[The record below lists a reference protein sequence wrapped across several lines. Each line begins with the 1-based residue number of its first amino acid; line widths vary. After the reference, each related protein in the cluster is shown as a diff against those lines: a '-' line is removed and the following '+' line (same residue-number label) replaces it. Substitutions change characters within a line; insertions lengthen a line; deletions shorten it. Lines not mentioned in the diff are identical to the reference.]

1 MAAILAKEI
10 LLKVQPGAL
19 VPANEAATAA
29 LRDMGLKMGQVVRAT
44 IRLQRNPGFYRLA
57 HALARLVVESVP
69 EFAEMDGHGA
79 LKRLQVESGAGCDD
93 TPTQVA
99 GQWVLIRI
107 PRSLAFATIDETEFR
122 EIFRDISDY
131 VAATYWPDSSGEAV
145 RKMAEAMPDF

>member
-1 MAAILAKEI
+1 
-10 LLKVQPGAL
+10 
-19 VPANEAATAA
+19 
-29 LRDMGLKMGQVVRAT
+29 
-44 IRLQRNPGFYRLA
+44 
-57 HALARLVVESVP
+57 
-69 EFAEMDGHGA
+69 
-79 LKRLQVESGAGCDD
+79 VESGAGCDD

-107 PRSLAFATIDETEFR
+107 PRSLAFATIDEVEFR